1 MIDGDGDGLDD
12 SGGVWSEADIDSGAS
27 IQISGRGG
35 KGSTDIYGVA
45 LEGMPT
51 LEAETSIVIDGE
63 GGDGSTV
70 LDSNGVYLSEVELI
84 AKSGI
89 RIDGVAGTSDGPTS
103 LNGQLDG
110 VYIADSTL
118 TVSGREAVSGLDN
131 PNQANLIITGQP
143 GSAQLHIEE
152 SSGIIIDESSISS
165 SGTIWMRGDGRTTQS
180 DILEYGNGI
189 YITDTTLD
197 GESLYLE
204 GYAASARQPDF
215 TDEAGDLIPQKSLGV
230 EIIASTITASSTNT
244 EADRSIEIKGLAV
257 VAMSTSMALISTHQ
271 S

>member
-1 MIDGDGDGLDD
+1 M
-12 SGGVWSEADIDSGAS
+12 
-27 IQISGRGG
+27 
-35 KGSTDIYGVA
+35 
-45 LEGMPT
+45 
-51 LEAETSIVIDGE
+51 
-63 GGDGSTV
+63 
-70 LDSNGVYLSEVELI
+70 ELI

-204 GYAASARQPDF
+204 GYAASARQPDL

-230 EIIASTITASSTNT
+230 EIIASTITASSSNT
-244 EADRSIEIKGLAV
+244 EADRSIDIQGLGGGGNVDINGIDLYTSILVSDDEIRLDGDGGSSDATVTDGIGVSLIETDLTSDIIDIQGDGSTGRAQPALTVFGSMTSRSLAPMV
-257 VAMSTSMALISTHQ
+257 
-271 S
+271 